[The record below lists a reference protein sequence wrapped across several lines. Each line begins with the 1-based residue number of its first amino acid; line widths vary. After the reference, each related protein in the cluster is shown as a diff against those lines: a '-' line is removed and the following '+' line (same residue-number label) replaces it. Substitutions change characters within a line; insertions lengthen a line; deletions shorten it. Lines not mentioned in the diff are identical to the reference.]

1 MEINIL
7 SGSNAPQDTNVLMG
21 LYNDTDQNIDVNT
34 LSTLLKADY
43 NTFFNFTGNY
53 MSLTILNAP
62 YSLEANRVTPLDVEL
77 DTMVIDYETL
87 SLVDKK
93 KIDDLVNVF
102 NN

>member
-21 LYNDTDQNIDVNT
+21 LYNDTDQNIDVNA
-34 LSTLLKADY
+34 LSTLLKTDY

-87 SLVDKK
+87 SSADKK
-93 KIDDLVNVF
+93 KIDDLINVF

>member
-7 SGSNAPQDTNVLMG
+7 SGSNAPQDTNILMG
-21 LYNDTDQNIDVNT
+21 LYNDTDQNIDVNA

-87 SLVDKK
+87 SSADKK
-93 KIDDLVNVF
+93 KIDDLINVF